1 MQTLITQQT
10 LKDRFLA
17 VRYRTETICKSLE
30 RDDYSVQ
37 PEVSVSPPKWHLG
50 HTTWFFEQFVLSQ
63 FKPGYKNFHK
73 DFSYCFNSYYNNVGS
88 RILRVNR
95 SNMTRP
101 TVDEIYNY
109 RSYVSSHLAEFLETE
124 ISEEIKGLVEMGLQH
139 EEQHQELLV
148 YDIKYIFGHQPLFPV
163 LDTEIQLK
171 SEEDDIEF
179 ISVKEGIYE
188 IGHQC
193 NETFCFDNELG
204 VHKVYLNDYK
214 IANRLVTNAE
224 YIEFIEAGGYSNFN
238 YWHADGWTHINENNI
253 TSPMYW
259 HKQDGKWMYYTLK
272 GLREIDA
279 NLPVNHVSFY
289 EAWAYAEWKGLRL
302 PTEFEW
308 EIASSQLNYGQLWEW
323 TNSAYLPYP
332 KYAKAD
338 GAIGEYNGKF
348 MVNTM
353 VLRGSCLATAP
364 NHSRPTYRNFFTPES
379 QWQFSGI
386 RLAK

>member
-1 MQTLITQQT
+1 
-10 LKDRFLA
+10 
-17 VRYRTETICKSLE
+17 
-30 RDDYSVQ
+30 
-37 PEVSVSPPKWHLG
+37 
-50 HTTWFFEQFVLSQ
+50 
-63 FKPGYKNFHK
+63 
-73 DFSYCFNSYYNNVGS
+73 
-88 RILRVNR
+88 
-95 SNMTRP
+95 
-101 TVDEIYNY
+101 
-109 RSYVSSHLAEFLETE
+109 
-124 ISEEIKGLVEMGLQH
+124 MGA
-139 EEQHQELLV
+139 
-148 YDIKYIFGHQPLFPV
+148 
-163 LDTEIQLK
+163 
-171 SEEDDIEF
+171 
-179 ISVKEGIYE
+179 
-188 IGHQC
+188 
-193 NETFCFDNELG
+193 
-204 VHKVYLNDYK
+204 HKVYLNDYK